1 MKLHQHV
8 GSAPLHRRVARQV
21 RVTSPVMLYPVLQAY
36 VTVSWYRLPVTTE
49 LPFLRL
55 PGSPQF
61 TPVESS
67 ITKSEVISCCWTNY
81 SLPLRFRQIS
91 VKNFTV
97 SVSIRKTSL
106 FYERILR
113 SRSRNFGNRGREGG
127 GASQFFN
134 FITFT
139 RQNRLE
145 CLTNSDIDK
154 TRKPGYKTKS
164 FWFGKLV

>member
-1 MKLHQHV
+1 MLAVLH
-8 GSAPLHRRVARQV
+8 STRQV

-49 LPFLRL
+49 LPFLGL

-97 SVSIRKTSL
+97 RVSMRTQIRKTSL

-113 SRSRNFGNRGREGG
+113 SRSRNFRNREREGG

-145 CLTNSDIDK
+145 CLPYEFS
-154 TRKPGYKTKS
+154 R
-164 FWFGKLV
+164 

>member
-81 SLPLRFRQIS
+81 PSRWDFDKYRW
-91 VKNFTV
+91 
-97 SVSIRKTSL
+97 KTSQL
-106 FYERILR
+106 AFRYARLHCFMKGFYDLDHATFGIESGRGEGHRNSSILLHLLDKIDWSALRI
-113 SRSRNFGNRGREGG
+113 
-127 GASQFFN
+127 Q
-134 FITFT
+134 I
-139 RQNRLE
+139 
-145 CLTNSDIDK
+145 
-154 TRKPGYKTKS
+154 
-164 FWFGKLV
+164 

>member
-1 MKLHQHV
+1 MDGKYNYVLFLTSCIKKMKLHQHV

-49 LPFLRL
+49 LPFLGL

-61 TPVESS
+61 TPDESS
-67 ITKSEVISCCWTNY
+67 ITKSKVISCCWTNY

-97 SVSIRKTSL
+97 SVSFHCFMKG
-106 FYERILR
+106 FYDLDHATFGIESGRGEGHRNSSILLHLLDKIDWSALRI
-113 SRSRNFGNRGREGG
+113 
-127 GASQFFN
+127 Q
-134 FITFT
+134 I
-139 RQNRLE
+139 
-145 CLTNSDIDK
+145 
-154 TRKPGYKTKS
+154 
-164 FWFGKLV
+164 

>member
-49 LPFLRL
+49 LPFLGL

-61 TPVESS
+61 TPDESS
-67 ITKSEVISCCWTNY
+67 ITKSKVISCCWTNY

-97 SVSIRKTSL
+97 SVSMRTQIRKTSL

-113 SRSRNFGNRGREGG
+113 SRSRNFRNREREGG

-134 FITFT
+134 FITCT

-145 CLTNSDIDK
+145 CLPYEFS
-154 TRKPGYKTKS
+154 R
-164 FWFGKLV
+164 